1 MIDEALSGTIAD
13 ALKACAVLEIDYQA
27 GTDPAP
33 RRRAIV
39 PYGVLA
45 GARRYLVG
53 RPEEATLA

>member
-27 GTDPAP
+27 RTDPAP

-45 GARRYLVG
+45 GARRYLVC